1 MATEEEWLAG
11 FDTEADQA
19 GDVTTE
25 VKPQEI
31 PQDWVAGFGDEE
43 EDEVVDFVDEEPVRA
58 NESEPFW
65 HPWVRQATATYLT
78 RHKPAAEIIQ
88 RSAVRTAE
96 DLYNV
101 VNEQLP
107 IGDGKV
113 ARWEEE
119 WLGDPK
125 SAVVDISADIGSW
138 LTSFFGPGTLFAK
151 GLTLPAQLPKIKKG
165 LDVLKGSVEATKYGK
180 QLINFTRIASQGFAR
195 GVVADYVRT
204 DVDDLDAKQAV
215 EKRVEE
221 LYLGAALG
229 IGVNLGLAGLQ
240 RLVRAGVNKI
250 DALREVRKASEG
262 KADPEQALR
271 DLKDAVEEENAIKQD
286 ISEQINPREND
297 LKIDFDE
304 LGDKGQAIKALEEGP
319 YSEAKEIVDTSGL
332 TDDFI
337 YFSHA
342 TSSDAVKNILKN
354 GFDLKYSG
362 GDLETNVLVHGT
374 PDNLLERLAKIKEG
388 TDVHSAAGNS
398 AVVFKIP
405 KDEFVKGF
413 RDGGIADA
421 TIDQGTTIVPNKY
434 IAGYSIGQDVQK
446 GLPPAPQK
454 ITPEGKVEEV
464 VPAPRVDP
472 ADEVFQFI
480 QGQRN
485 YPLQVQAMVQETIKL
500 SQRLTPKVNSLVEDI
515 SKLDN
520 AVLKESNVD
529 VGKSFDEIKSKIITL
544 EDDLL
549 RNRKLIDIRAKV
561 GNFAGRLLAGFR
573 KKEVVD
579 LTKPFEYK
587 PEVRK
592 QLDNIDTLL
601 NLIKSVKTGTNYG
614 QDIVKRLRTEL
625 SLLDEVAETGN
636 LAAALDKQFN
646 LTAESS
652 LKTIWGNYKQRISKQ
667 VIKELRTKE
676 PTNKAALEL
685 FSNRVTSTLNG
696 ALKGN
701 KKVANKVKTALAD
714 VQDIV
719 KNPGKYRESIN
730 QIISDITKAKDIPA
744 DEVNRS
750 LRILEDL
757 KEGVNSQRFIDSLP
771 NRGKIVEK
779 ILREEVD
786 NIGNKIR
793 AAVNSGTEKQLVD
806 DVMSDLSGKIKELS
820 QSEKDILLNTIR
832 VELANTVASVRDSIL
847 GNFKSKELYKQ
858 YSLKAQIRELDE
870 MADKSIAE
878 IKEYLKVNARK
889 AQVDPEGIKEL
900 KTEVRQSRKVLTD
913 ILKNEEIAAKN
924 EFNKEFLK
932 AFQAMGR
939 HGTEGINNIELSIR
953 ALETYRM
960 NTGLLMGFRTFLV
973 GLPSGIINLTLQP
986 LETALKTLLKTK
998 NLQKINRFN
1007 REVKAHK
1014 LAIAEIAAVKSYFSS
1029 FVDALRV
1036 AKNTLKYGEE
1046 GSFMPQIMRRHEEDL
1061 TSVLDS
1067 VKAKE
1072 KPYTINFKN
1081 KKELEKMVKAYG
1093 VDNPENATLF
1103 RRFLE
1108 DVALGEASTRLSKLT
1123 RPLFDL
1129 SFRAMQIPDQ
1139 AMIFLGYMRNQDAF
1153 FTKQGIENGLSGR
1166 QLQEFVKDGLDK
1178 AVVRTDDGLI
1188 RAAQLEGQQDI
1199 EQLSR
1204 MITFQQEYADK
1215 YVSQFAKGFADWSRG
1230 GGRGGPDF
1238 LSRFDDP
1245 YMNPSKIAARWL
1257 SMFIKTPTAVAQWSV
1272 DKFPITRG
1280 THLGLMA
1287 LGGVTKNTVGTNT
1300 QRAIRSLEKSIKD
1313 IDNALTIKPITKDA
1327 KDDFF
1332 RQRAD
1337 LVKTKE
1343 DLILKQAEIRAEAV
1357 TDFFLGTT
1365 LLVGITHWLAAGRI
1379 TGSGA
1384 HLSREQRDRL
1394 IKGEA
1399 AWKPNHIY
1407 VEWDG
1412 ELKAIDYSRLEPLST
1427 ILSSYV
1433 DMIHHLEFSQEDPTD
1448 DDVNMFN
1455 VMLTSLIY
1463 NFKNK
1468 YFLRGLSDF
1477 MDLFNPNTPEGK
1489 WESFAA
1495 SQVGTLLPRP
1505 ISEFNKIN
1513 QEYAEYAIGFQE
1525 KVRLRS
1531 GRTNQRIERNL
1542 FGEKVSRIYGQKGLW
1557 GMVNPIYVTDVKD
1570 DSVMGEI
1577 TNFREPVGKQ
1587 DFYRKRGLKGDIDLR
1602 KFRNKSNQYPLF
1614 QAYADLISSKK
1625 KEVEIDGRVYN
1636 TTLRGAIRRLIR
1648 TKEYR
1653 DAITAGEVL
1662 EGEVSKIDLISGY
1675 IDEYRSHFWNQMK
1688 EDRRYNNYV
1697 DEDGVSWKN
1706 FVRIEGVK
1714 ERRRKRTER
1723 TKGMEELMLPAL
1735 D

>member
-19 GDVTTE
+19 GNVTTE

-43 EDEVVDFVDEEPVRA
+43 EDEVVDFVDEEPVRG

-101 VNEQLP
+101 VNEGIPL
-107 IGDGKV
+107 GDGKA

-138 LTSFFGPGTLFAK
+138 LTSFFSVG
-151 GLTLPAQLPKIKKG
+151 GLITKTVTLPAQLPKIQKG
-165 LDVLKGSVEATKYGK
+165 LAVGKELLTSTKLGKKLFGVTKVASEGFLKGA
-180 QLINFTRIASQGFAR
+180 
-195 GVVADYVRT
+195 VADYIRT
-204 DVDDLDAKQAV
+204 DVDDLEAKEAV
-215 EKRVEE
+215 DKRLEE
-221 LYLGAALG
+221 LYIGAAMG
-229 IGVNLGLAGLQ
+229 AGVNLTVNGLGRVIAAGS
-240 RLVRAGVNKI
+240 RKI
-250 DALREVRKASEG
+250 EALRQVRKAAEG
-262 KADPEQALR
+262 KADPEKALK
-271 DLKDAVEEENAIKQD
+271 DLKEAVEEENAIKQD
-286 ISEQINPREND
+286 LSEQIDPAKN
-297 LKIDFDE
+297 DFDVE
-304 LGDKGQAIKALEEGP
+304 LKPKVDEPELPKAEEP
-319 YSEAKEIVDTSGL
+319 
-332 TDDFI
+332 
-337 YFSHA
+337 
-342 TSSDAVKNILKN
+342 VKPEV
-354 GFDLKYSG
+354 
-362 GDLETNVLVHGT
+362 ET
-374 PDNLLERLAKIKEG
+374 P
-388 TDVHSAAGNS
+388 
-398 AVVFKIP
+398 VVEKP
-405 KDEFVKGF
+405 KPK
-413 RDGGIADA
+413 
-421 TIDQGTTIVPNKY
+421 
-434 IAGYSIGQDVQK
+434 
-446 GLPPAPQK
+446 
-454 ITPEGKVEEV
+454 
-464 VPAPRVDP
+464 VDP

-500 SQRLTPKVNSLVEDI
+500 SQRLTPKVNNLVEDI

-549 RNRKLIDIRAKV
+549 RNRKLVDIRAKV

-646 LTAESS
+646 LTTESS
-652 LKTIWGNYKQRISKQ
+652 LNTIWGNYKQRISKQ

-685 FSNRVTSTLNG
+685 FSNRVTTTLNG

-701 KKVANKVKTALAD
+701 KKVAKKVKTALAD

-719 KNPGKYRESIN
+719 KNPGKYRESID

-779 ILREEVD
+779 ILREEVE

-793 AAVNSGTEKQLVD
+793 TAVNSGTERQLVD

-858 YSLKAQIRELDE
+858 YSLKSQIRELDE

-889 AQVDPEGIKEL
+889 AQVDPEGIKQL

-939 HGTEGINNIELSIR
+939 HGTEGINNIELSLR
-953 ALETYRM
+953 ALETYSM

-986 LETALKTLLKTK
+986 FEEALKTLLKTK

-1007 REVKAHK
+1007 REIKAHK
-1014 LAIAEIAAVKSYFSS
+1014 LAIAEIAGVKSYFSS

-1046 GSFMPQIMRRHEEDL
+1046 GAFMPQLMRRHEEDL
-1061 TSVLDS
+1061 TGVLDS
-1067 VKAKE
+1067 VRVKE

-1123 RPLFDL
+1123 KPLFTL
-1129 SFRAMQIPDQ
+1129 SFRAMSIPDQ
-1139 AMIFLGYMRNQDAF
+1139 AMIFLGFMRNQDAF
-1153 FTKQGIENGLSGR
+1153 FTKQGIENGLSGKK
-1166 QLQEFVKDGLDK
+1166 LQDFVKENMDK
-1178 AVVRTDDGLI
+1178 AVARTDDGLI
-1188 RAAQLEGQQDI
+1188 RAAELEGQQDI

-1245 YMNPSKIAARWL
+1245 YMNPAKVAARWL

-1287 LGGVTKNTVGTNT
+1287 LGGVTKNTIGTNT
-1300 QRAIRSLEKSIKD
+1300 QRAIRRLEKSIKD
-1313 IDNALTIKPITKDA
+1313 IDNALTLKPITKDA

-1343 DLILKQAEIRAEAV
+1343 DLILKQAEIKSEAL

-1489 WESFAA
+1489 WESFVAG
-1495 SQVGTLLPRP
+1495 QLGKLIPRP
-1505 ISEFNKIN
+1505 FSEFNKIN
-1513 QEYAEYAIGFQE
+1513 QEYAEYAIGFKE
-1525 KVRLRS
+1525 KIKIRA
-1531 GRTNQRIERNL
+1531 GGTNQRIERNL
-1542 FGEKVSRIYGQKGLW
+1542 FGEKVSRIYGQKGIW
-1557 GMVNPIYVTDVKD
+1557 GIVNPIYVTDVKD

-1587 DFYRKRGLKGDIDLR
+1587 EFYRKRGLRGDIDLR

-1625 KEVEIDGRVYN
+1625 KEVEIGGKVYN
-1636 TTLRGAIRRLIR
+1636 TTLRGAIRKLIR

-1688 EDRRYNNYV
+1688 EDRQYNNYV